1 MECTLCPRR
10 CGAERTVTDGFGF
23 CQSPATPHIARAAL
37 HFGEEPCISGKRGS
51 GTVFFTGCTLRC
63 AYCQNKQ
70 ISRTVC
76 GRAVTPQQLADT
88 FRDLYN
94 QGAHNINLVNPT
106 HYVPA
111 ILEALSLYRPPIPI
125 VYNSGGY
132 ERVETLRPLDGWVDV
147 YLPDLKYLSSDL
159 SRALSGA
166 ADYAAFAVPAIL
178 EMARQTGLMRFDEN
192 GIAQKGTIVRHLAL
206 PGHTKET
213 MAVLDLLAERLP
225 RGVFVSLMFQYTPM
239 GEIDGFPEL
248 SRTLTRRECDKL
260 SDYLCTLDLDGYVQ
274 QKDSVGVQHIPAFEV

>member
-1 MECTLCPRR
+1 MECTLCPRQCR
-10 CGAERTVTDGFGF
+10 AERTATDGRGF
-23 CQSPATPHIARAAL
+23 CRAPATPHIARAAL
-37 HFGEEPCISGKRGS
+37 HFGEEPCISGERGS

-76 GRAVTPQQLADT
+76 GRAVTPQDLADI
-88 FRDLYN
+88 FRDLYS
-94 QGAHNINLVNPT
+94 QGAHNLNLVNPT

-111 ILEALSLYRPPIPI
+111 ILEALDLYRPPIPI
-125 VYNSGGY
+125 VYNTGGY
-132 ERVETLRPLDGWVDV
+132 ERVETLRLLDGYVDV
-147 YLPDLKYLSSDL
+147 YLPDLKYLSPAL

-166 ADYAAFAVPAIL
+166 ENYAAYALPAIL
-178 EMARQTGLMRFDEN
+178 EMARQTGPVVLDDD

-213 MAVLDLLAERLP
+213 MAVLDLLSQRLP
-225 RGVFVSLMFQYTPM
+225 QGTLVSLMFQYTPM
-239 GEIDGFPEL
+239 GEINGFPEL

-274 QKDSVGVQHIPAFEV
+274 QKDSTGVQHIPKFEV

>member
-10 CGAERTVTDGFGF
+10 CRAERTATDGRGF

-37 HFGEEPCISGKRGS
+37 HFGEEPCISGTRGS

-76 GRAVTPQQLADT
+76 GRAVTPQDLADI
-88 FRDLYN
+88 FRDLYS
-94 QGAHNINLVNPT
+94 QGAHNLNLVNPT

-111 ILEALSLYRPPIPI
+111 ILEALALYRPPIPI
-125 VYNSGGY
+125 VYNTGGY
-132 ERVETLRPLDGWVDV
+132 ERVETLRLLDGYVDV
-147 YLPDLKYLSSDL
+147 YLPDLKYLSPDL

-166 ADYAAFAVPAIL
+166 ENYAEYAVPAIL
-178 EMARQTGLMRFDEN
+178 EMARQTGPVLLDEQ

-213 MAVLDLLAERLP
+213 MAVLDLLSQRLP
-225 RGVFVSLMFQYTPM
+225 QGTLVSLMFQYTPM
-239 GEIDGFPEL
+239 GEIKGFPEL

-274 QKDSVGVQHIPAFEV
+274 QKDSTGVQHIPKFEV

>member
-10 CGAERTVTDGFGF
+10 CGAKRTETEGRGF

-37 HFGEEPCISGKRGS
+37 HFGEEPCISGERGS

-76 GRAVTPQQLADT
+76 GRAVTPRELADL
-88 FRDLYN
+88 FRDLYE

-125 VYNSGGY
+125 VYNTGGY
-132 ERVETLRPLDGWVDV
+132 ERVETIQMLDGWVDV
-147 YLPDLKYLSSDL
+147 YLPDLKYLS
-159 SRALSGA
+159 RALSGA
-166 ADYAAFAVPAIL
+166 LSGASDYAEYAVPAIL
-178 EMARQTGLMRFDEN
+178 EMARQTGPVVLDER
-192 GIAQKGTIVRHLAL
+192 GLAQKGTVVRHLAL
-206 PGHTKET
+206 PSHTKET

-239 GEIDGFPEL
+239 GEIEGFPEL
-248 SRTLTRRECDKL
+248 SRTLTRRECEKL

-274 QKDSVGVQHIPAFEV
+274 QRNSVGKQYIPAFEV